1 MAICVRG
8 RFYVIKL
15 LFFYGYF
22 AVYLMYEEV
31 GVMHKFIH
39 RVTDAVASRRGVWV
53 TLCIW
58 LVVIIGLSVFAP
70 GSKDYSVNSVS
81 QLYPKTS
88 PSEIA
93 KERVDTYF
101 AGEDGLPGVIVFEAD
116 GDVETS
122 EVTQFTAAVG
132 EADVAYMKSIVP
144 LERLP
149 EAALETFISD
159 DSSALFLPI
168 LFDAGMTS
176 KEINVALDE
185 IVPLAEEYVGAT
197 FYLTGPAGIAV
208 DATALFSRAD
218 LVLLFSTVGI
228 ILLLLIVTYRS
239 PLLAL
244 IPLFGAVFVYA
255 VVDRLLGLVG
265 ASGVELANQSLSIM
279 MILLFAVVIDYSLFV
294 FSRFRE
300 ELKKTADKYEAM
312 RLAMR
317 EIGIPI
323 FYSGSTIFLAMI
335 VLLFA
340 SFGDYRN
347 FAPIFTVAVFVVMV
361 AGITL
366 IPALFTIFGRR
377 SFWPKVPRVG
387 EDAEAASTLWSR
399 VGRFV
404 ATKPKV
410 GAATVLALLVVCGA
424 LIFQLTYEYNTL
436 KSFPEDMPSREGYHI
451 LEEKF
456 EPGMLAP
463 TTVLFEAKNAIT
475 EEDSNALITLLE
487 ERELVQSVRL
497 DSMTDDERVA
507 QYELVFAS
515 DPYGVEAMDILK
527 GLVADSDA
535 IVHDAGISGDI
546 YFAGETAA
554 SVDNRSVNVRDLIVI
569 VIIETILIFTML
581 IFLTR
586 SVTISAIMMGTILIS
601 FVAALG
607 LGNVLSGWIFGV
619 DAISNRVPVYAFV
632 FLVAL
637 GIDYNI
643 FLVSRFLEEKKRML
657 VHDAIQTSVA
667 KTGGVISSA
676 GIILAATF
684 AVLITQ
690 PIQDLMIFGFIVAL
704 GILMDTFLIRGALLP
719 SLLALIEKNNPPRI
733 LRRK

>member
-1 MAICVRG
+1 M
-8 RFYVIKL
+8 
-15 LFFYGYF
+15 
-22 AVYLMYEEV
+22 
-31 GVMHKFIH
+31 MHRLIH
-39 RVTDAVASRRGVWV
+39 RITDFVATRKGVWI
-53 TLCIW
+53 TLCVW
-58 LVVIIGLSVFAP
+58 LVFIIGLSVFAP
-70 GSKDYSVNSVS
+70 SSKDYSVNSVS

-93 KERVDTYF
+93 KERVETYF
-101 AGEDGLPGVIVFEAD
+101 AGEDGLPGVIVFEKD
-116 GDVETS
+116 GGTIQIEEIIDFTVAVQEEEVEY
-122 EVTQFTAAVG
+122 V
-132 EADVAYMKSIVP
+132 KSIVP
-144 LERLP
+144 LQFLP
-149 EAALETFISD
+149 EEALKTFIAED
-159 DSSALFLPI
+159 ESALFLPV
-168 LFDAGMTS
+168 LFDAGITS
-176 KEINVALDE
+176 KEIDQALDV
-185 IVPLAEEYVGAT
+185 IVPLAEDRVDAD
-197 FYLTGPAGIAV
+197 FYMTGPAGIAL

-228 ILLLLIVTYRS
+228 ILILLIVTYRS
-239 PLLAL
+239 PLLAV
-244 IPLFGAVFVYA
+244 IPLLGAVFVYA

-312 RLAMR
+312 RRAMR

-347 FAPIFTVAVFVVMV
+347 FAPIFTIAVLIVMIS
-361 AGITL
+361 GITL

-377 SFWPKVPRVG
+377 SFWPKVPQVG
-387 EDAEAASTLWSR
+387 EDEQATSSLWSK
-399 VGRFV
+399 VGHFV

-410 GAATVLALLVVCGA
+410 GASTILAILVICGA
-424 LIFQLTYEYNTL
+424 LIFQMTYEYNTL

-451 LEEKF
+451 LEDKF
-456 EPGMLAP
+456 EPGTLAP
-463 TTVLFEAKNAIT
+463 TTVLLEGKSAIS
-475 EEDSNALITLLE
+475 EEDSAQLIDVLE
-487 ERELVQSVRL
+487 KQELVQTVRL
-497 DSMTDDERVA
+497 NGQTEDEKVA

-515 DPYGVEAMDILK
+515 DPYGVEAIDVLK
-527 GLVADSDA
+527 GLVQDADSLLHEA
-535 IVHDAGISGDI
+535 NISGDL

-554 SVDNRSVNVRDLIVI
+554 SVDNRSVNIRDLIVI

-607 LGNVLSGWIFGV
+607 LGNLLSGWIFGV

-643 FLVSRFLEEKKRML
+643 FLVSRFLEEKNHML
-657 VHDAIQTSVA
+657 VHDAIRTSVA

-690 PIQDLMIFGFIVAL
+690 PIQDLSIFGFIVAL
-704 GILMDTFLIRGALLP
+704 GILMDTFLIRGVLLP
-719 SLLALIEKNNPPRI
+719 SLLALLEKNNSPRL